1 MHQIQNM
8 FLQLLLLCF
17 AVLSLGSNITFEER
31 TDIVGLYIRRTNETT
46 PFKKPIKNNS
56 FRMPFLNKTRK
67 TPVAKLIY
75 DSSRVKTLQND
86 KPTPVTIVA
95 SHLRKRTDV
104 APVQHPGYLRKE
116 REAFGTMN
124 PPQNNQTN
132 NPANKFCT
140 SRIMHY
146 LLLLFFHL

>member
-1 MHQIQNM
+1 M

-17 AVLSLGSNITFEER
+17 AVLSLGSNFTFEER
-31 TDIVGLYIRRTNETT
+31 TDIAGLYIRRSNETT
-46 PFKKPIKNNS
+46 PFQKNNS

-86 KPTPVTIVA
+86 KPTPTVILA
-95 SHLRKRTDV
+95 SYLRRRTDF
-104 APVQHPGYLRKE
+104 AHPGYLRKE
-116 REAFGTMN
+116 REAFGPMN
-124 PPQNNQTN
+124 APQNNETN

>member
-1 MHQIQNM
+1 M

-17 AVLSLGSNITFEER
+17 AVLSLGSNFTFEER
-31 TDIVGLYIRRTNETT
+31 TDIAGLYIRRSNETT
-46 PFKKPIKNNS
+46 PFQKNNS

-86 KPTPVTIVA
+86 KPTPTVILA
-95 SHLRKRTDV
+95 SYLRRRTDFT
-104 APVQHPGYLRKE
+104 HPGYLRKE
-116 REAFGTMN
+116 REAFGPMN
-124 PPQNNQTN
+124 VPQNNQTN

>member
-1 MHQIQNM
+1 M

-17 AVLSLGSNITFEER
+17 VVLSLSSNITFDER
-31 TDIVGLYIRRTNETT
+31 TDIAGLYIRRSNETT
-46 PFKKPIKNNS
+46 LAQKNNS
-56 FRMPFLNKTRK
+56 FRMPFLNKTQK

-86 KPTPVTIVA
+86 KPTPTVILA
-95 SHLRKRTDV
+95 SYLRRRTDF
-104 APVQHPGYLRKE
+104 AHPGYLRKE
-116 REAFGTMN
+116 REAFGPMN
-124 PPQNNQTN
+124 SNQIN

-146 LLLLFFHL
+146 LLLLLFHL

>member
-1 MHQIQNM
+1 MHQKQTM

-17 AVLSLGSNITFEER
+17 VVLSLSSNITFDER
-31 TDIVGLYIRRTNETT
+31 TDIAGLYIRRSNETT
-46 PFKKPIKNNS
+46 LAQKNNS
-56 FRMPFLNKTRK
+56 FRMPFLNKTQK

-86 KPTPVTIVA
+86 KPTPTVILA
-95 SHLRKRTDV
+95 SYLRRRTDF
-104 APVQHPGYLRKE
+104 AHPGYLRKE
-116 REAFGTMN
+116 REAFGPMN
-124 PPQNNQTN
+124 SNQIN

-146 LLLLFFHL
+146 LLLLLFHL

>member
-1 MHQIQNM
+1 M

-17 AVLSLGSNITFEER
+17 AVLSLGSNFTFEER
-31 TDIVGLYIRRTNETT
+31 TDIAGLYIRRSNETT
-46 PFKKPIKNNS
+46 LAQKNNS

-86 KPTPVTIVA
+86 KPTPTVILA
-95 SHLRKRTDV
+95 SYLRRRTDFT
-104 APVQHPGYLRKE
+104 HPGYLRKE
-116 REAFGTMN
+116 REAFGPMN
-124 PPQNNQTN
+124 APQNNQTN

>member
-1 MHQIQNM
+1 M

-17 AVLSLGSNITFEER
+17 AVLSLSSNITFEER
-31 TDIVGLYIRRTNETT
+31 TDIAGLYIRRSNETT
-46 PFKKPIKNNS
+46 PFKKNNS

-67 TPVAKLIY
+67 TPVTKLIY

-86 KPTPVTIVA
+86 KPTPTVILA
-95 SHLRKRTDV
+95 SHLRRRTDF

-116 REAFGTMN
+116 REAFGPMN
-124 PPQNNQTN
+124 LPQYNQTN

-140 SRIMHY
+140 SRIIHY
-146 LLLLFFHL
+146 LILLFFHI

>member
-1 MHQIQNM
+1 
-8 FLQLLLLCF
+8 
-17 AVLSLGSNITFEER
+17 
-31 TDIVGLYIRRTNETT
+31 
-46 PFKKPIKNNS
+46 
-56 FRMPFLNKTRK
+56 MPFRNEFRKKK

-86 KPTPVTIVA
+86 KPTPTVILA
-95 SHLRKRTDV
+95 SHLRRRTDF
-104 APVQHPGYLRKE
+104 AHPGYLRKE
-116 REAFGTMN
+116 REAFGPMN
-124 PPQNNQTN
+124 APQNNQTN

>member
-1 MHQIQNM
+1 MHQKQTM

-17 AVLSLGSNITFEER
+17 VVLSLSSNITFDER
-31 TDIVGLYIRRTNETT
+31 TDIAGLYIRRSNETT
-46 PFKKPIKNNS
+46 PFKKNNS

-86 KPTPVTIVA
+86 KPTPTVILA
-95 SHLRKRTDV
+95 SHLRRRTDF

-116 REAFGTMN
+116 REAFGPMN
-124 PPQNNQTN
+124 APQNNQTN

>member
-1 MHQIQNM
+1 MHQKQTM

-17 AVLSLGSNITFEER
+17 AVLSLSANITFDER
-31 TDIVGLYIRRTNETT
+31 TDIAGLYIRRSNETT
-46 PFKKPIKNNS
+46 LAQKPIKNNS
-56 FRMPFLNKTRK
+56 FRMPFRK

-86 KPTPVTIVA
+86 KPTPTVILA
-95 SHLRKRTDV
+95 SYLRRRTDF
-104 APVQHPGYLRKE
+104 AHPGYLRKE
-116 REAFGTMN
+116 REAFGPMN
-124 PPQNNQTN
+124 SNQTN

-146 LLLLFFHL
+146 LLLLLFHL